1 MSSRDEGYKFDIQN
15 GVVVGVYEYDDG
27 RFERE
32 EMDWDETWTVESG
45 RIVKNEYEDSRL
57 EYSVYTDA
65 DGDGIYV
72 KTGEYYGSTPNPPT
86 SSTPPVNSPNST
98 NGYQFE
104 VANGAV
110 TAVYELYGGVRSIES
125 IDANESWQVDGS
137 TFIKTEYEYGLV
149 STSVYTDPDSDGI
162 YNRASKT
169 YGQANATSPA
179 PDNSSTSSYGYAD
192 DGYRFDIANGA
203 ITAVYEIENGVSERE
218 HVEPNETWSINAD
231 QIIHREYDHG
241 VLKEKILADNDGD
254 GIYTPIARS
263 YAREVNTSHAS
274 LELLDLE
281 DHLYQFDSANGV
293 VQQAYEVSDGL
304 IKPDFSDD
312 NESWS
317 IDGQNVIKTESEY
330 GIVSKTVFSD
340 ADGDGLYERVSSTHQ
355 DSAGR
360 DLPDSLDVTPLF
372 VAMRAGVTEYVL
384 PERFSGPSALNLQFQ
399 LIDSTKNAV
408 LVGSEQNDFIKVD
421 HDSSTGK
428 AADGSGG
435 NDVIDGGVG
444 SAFITGG
451 AGTNTFFLDG
461 RSSGDA
467 WSTVTDFKLG
477 TDKATIWG
485 FKAGVSSIAAIEEN
499 VGADGYKGLTL
510 HFENLVSDH
519 DAEPSDSG
527 WKSITFADKTLDDFG
542 VDSLDALNA
551 NLAADMA
558 AHFSIGQVT
567 DDFGVH
573 DYLYIA

>member
-1 MSSRDEGYKFDIQN
+1 MSSSYEGYKFDIQN
-15 GVVVGVYEYDDG
+15 GAVVGVYEYDDG

-32 EMDWDETWTVESG
+32 EMDWDETWTLESG
-45 RIVKNEYEDSRL
+45 RIIKSEYDDSRL
-57 EYSVYTDA
+57 EYSVYTDT

-72 KTGEYYGSTPNPPT
+72 KVGEYYGSSANPPV
-86 SSTPPVNSPNST
+86 SSTPTATWPSSID
-98 NGYQFE
+98 GYQFE
-104 VANGAV
+104 VSNGAV
-110 TAVYELYGGVRSIES
+110 TAVYELHNGVRSIER

-137 TFIKTEYEYGLV
+137 SFIKTEYEYGLV
-149 STSVYTDPDSDGI
+149 STSVYTDPDGDGT

-169 YGQANATSPA
+169 YGQNDTTSPT
-179 PDNSSTSSYGYAD
+179 PSSSMTGSYGYSD
-192 DGYRFDIANGA
+192 DGYRFDIVNGA
-203 ITAVYEIENGVSERE
+203 ITAVYEIDDGVSKRE
-218 HVEPNETWSINAD
+218 YIEPNETWSIDAD
-231 QIIHREYDHG
+231 QIVHREYDHG
-241 VLKEKILADNDGD
+241 VLKEKILADNNGD
-254 GIYTPIARS
+254 GIYTPVARS
-263 YAREVNTSHAS
+263 YVRDVDTSDSS
-274 LELLDLE
+274 LDLPDLE
-281 DHLYQFDSANGV
+281 DHLYQFDIANGV
-293 VQQAYEVSDGL
+293 LQQAYEVSDGL
-304 IKPDFSDD
+304 VKPDYSDD

-317 IDGQNVIKTESEY
+317 IDGENVIKTESEY

-340 ADGDGLYERVSSTHQ
+340 TDGDGLYERVSSTHQ
-355 DSAGR
+355 DIDGR

-372 VAMRAGVTEYVL
+372 IAMRAGVTEYVL
-384 PERFSGPSALNLQFQ
+384 PERFTGPSALNLQFQ

-421 HDSSTGK
+421 HDSSIGK

-435 NDVIDGGVG
+435 DDVIDGGVG

-461 RSSGDA
+461 RSTGDA

-510 HFENLVSDH
+510 HFDNLVSDH
-519 DAEPSDSG
+519 DAAPSDSG
-527 WKSITFADKTLDDFG
+527 WKSITFAGKTLDDFG
-542 VDSLDALNA
+542 VDSLEALNA
-551 NLAADMA
+551 NLAADIA
-558 AHFSIGQVT
+558 AHFSTGQVT